1 MISVHNVPYA
11 LKCIR
16 NILPAHISRSN
27 SVSCSTASLI
37 CIPHFFYNSD
47 LLHKK
52 SGPSPG
58 KTGSCPRHAEIL
70 AGRAASDDV
79 HRWQVGTIE
88 FCDIPDMDHVRESQP
103 SDFDGKRFDLAC
115 PQRGDAVMDRCQRK
129 TADPIKETPHG
140 GHQII
145 PSACPE
151 AVTCSISAGS
161 CSF

>member
-1 MISVHNVPYA
+1 M
-11 LKCIR
+11 
-16 NILPAHISRSN
+16 
-27 SVSCSTASLI
+27 SCSTASLI

-47 LLHKK
+47 LLHKQA
-52 SGPSPG
+52 GPSPG
-58 KTGSCPRHAEIL
+58 KTGSGPRHAEIL

-145 PSACPE
+145 PSPCPE
-151 AVTCSISAGS
+151 AVTSPSQRAVALSEFRECRCSLLGCSADWLRKFPVP
-161 CSF
+161 CRN